1 MTAIALQKQLIKK
14 ITKISS
20 PQKLQH
26 LKEILNQEGALDENG
41 ALILTSE
48 IKSLIKISQ
57 EQIKNGQFKSH
68 EQLMNETNLWLTE
81 KS

>member
-1 MTAIALQKQLIKK
+1 MTTIDLQKQLIKK

-20 PQKLQH
+20 PQKLEH
-26 LKEILNQEGALDENG
+26 IKEILNHQDAFDENC
-41 ALILTSE
+41 ALILTSK

-68 EQLMNETNLWLTE
+68 EQLMIETNLWLTE